1 MIQKGRKFRKC
12 MERMD
17 CLKRYIHVH
26 VLESGLFLESL
37 NLVFNGEGD
46 GTEMHGM
53 YTLTRN
59 S

>member
-1 MIQKGRKFRKC
+1 
-12 MERMD
+12 MD
-17 CLKRYIHVH
+17 CLKGYIHVH
-26 VLESGLFLESL
+26 MLESGFVSGEFI
-37 NLVFNGEGD
+37 LVFNEEGD